1 MTSDR
6 VQQAYSAM
14 ADVYVERLAT
24 MDVVHPD
31 DRRLVERSLTNLT
44 GPVLDL
50 GCGPG
55 HLSAHLHGL
64 GCDVTGVD
72 LVPEFLAH
80 ARATYPGV
88 PFLQGSLT
96 ESGRPD
102 GSVAGVLSWYS
113 LIHQDPDELDVSL
126 AEVRRL
132 LAPGGALVVG
142 FFEGAVREPFD
153 HRVTT
158 AHRWPVD
165 EMSERLAAHGLAE
178 RERLLRGQDG
188 ERRPH
193 GAIAAVAV

>member
-1 MTSDR
+1 
-6 VQQAYSAM
+6 M
-14 ADVYVERLAT
+14 AGVYLERLAT

-31 DRRLVERSLTNLT
+31 DQRLIERFLTGLD

-55 HLSAHLHGL
+55 HLSAHLHAA
-64 GCDVTGVD
+64 GCDVTGLD

-80 ARATYPGV
+80 ARAIYPDV

-96 ESGRPD
+96 ALDQPD

-113 LIHQDPDELDVSL
+113 LIHQEPEELDGSL
-126 AEVRRL
+126 AEVRRV
-132 LAPGGALVVG
+132 LAPGGALVIG
-142 FFEGAVREPFD
+142 FFEGPVREPFA

-158 AHRWPVD
+158 AQRWPVE
-165 EMSERLAAHGLAE
+165 EMSARLAAHGLAE

-193 GAIAAVAV
+193 GAIAAVAA

>member
-1 MTSDR
+1 MSSDR
-6 VQQAYSAM
+6 VRQAYSAM
-14 ADVYVERLAT
+14 AGVYLERLAT

-31 DRRLVERSLTNLT
+31 DRRLIERFLTGLD

-55 HLSAHLHGL
+55 HLSAHLHAA
-64 GCDVTGVD
+64 GCDVTGLD

-80 ARATYPGV
+80 ARATYPDV

-96 ESGRPD
+96 ALDRPD

-113 LIHQDPDELDVSL
+113 LIHQEPEGLDGSL
-126 AEVRRL
+126 AEVRRV
-132 LAPGGALVVG
+132 LAPGGALVIG
-142 FFEGAVREPFD
+142 FFEGPVREPFA

-158 AHRWPVD
+158 AHRWPVE
-165 EMSERLAAHGLAE
+165 EMSARLAAHGLAE
-178 RERLLRGQDG
+178 QERLFRGQDG